1 MGITTKRSGP
11 PVRFDADKAIRL
23 ISGYVPGA
31 ILRRTAQ
38 GIDANGKPFAPYTAS
53 YRERLAAMSEDQ
65 KIDLRLTGGL
75 MNSVK
80 VREKRITAAGV
91 EVVIAPD
98 TGTSPQVS
106 PRNGK
111 AHRTGDRGPPHN
123 VLGYWLHHGTPH
135 MRARP
140 FMGLSPEQQTELNR
154 ILAKAKLWG

>member
-1 MGITTKRSGP
+1 MGITTKRSGT
-11 PVRFDADKAIRL
+11 PVKFNAEKAAKVI
-23 ISGYVPGA
+23 GAFVPGA
-31 ILRRTAQ
+31 ILRRTDQ
-38 GIDANGKPFAPYTAS
+38 GISSTGQAFASYSHS

-75 MNSVK
+75 MNSIK
-80 VREKRITAAGV
+80 VRDKRITSQGV

>member
-11 PVRFDADKAIRL
+11 PVKFDSEKAIRL

-31 ILRRTAQ
+31 IIRRTGH
-38 GIDANGKPFAPYTAS
+38 GIDANGNPFAPYTPR
-53 YRERLAAMSEDQ
+53 YRATLGKMGEDTSE
-65 KIDLRLTGGL
+65 DLRLTGGL

-98 TGTSPQVS
+98 TGTSPQV
-106 PRNGK
+106 RAVKGRAK
-111 AHRTGDRGPPHN
+111 RTGQQGPPHN
-123 VLGYWLHHGTPH
+123 VLGYWLHHGTAD

-140 FMGLSPEQQTELNR
+140 FMGLSPDQQAELNR
-154 ILAKAKLWG
+154 ILAKARLWG

>member
-1 MGITTKRSGP
+1 VGITTKRSGP
-11 PVRFDADKAIRL
+11 PVKFDADKAIRL

-38 GIDANGKPFAPYTAS
+38 GVDANGKPFAPYTAS
-53 YRERLAAMSEDQ
+53 YRERLAEMSEDQ

-80 VREKRITAAGV
+80 VREKRITSQGV

-98 TGTSPQVS
+98 TGTSPRVVAADG
-106 PRNGK
+106 RAK
-111 AHRTGDRGPPHN
+111 RTGDQGPPHN

-154 ILAKAKLWG
+154 ILAKARLWG